1 MDKHFVWKKIITLS
15 AILAIVLSV
24 LILIGEII
32 VRKGLSMD
40 IHALALCMALLGMG
54 IVGRKYIDSR
64 ILYLLVGGI
73 IATVLSLTYLI
84 GYIEIFMAV
93 PTALGSMYILTLPVT
108 VLFTVVV
115 ILRGNPRRRS

>member
-1 MDKHFVWKKIITLS
+1 MDKHFVWKKIRTLS